1 MKKDNLSF
9 KDIHGKPVDTTLAF
23 TAEVLRYLLLFV
35 TFPIRVLLYWLNP
48 FDGKKI
54 KIQK

>member
-1 MKKDNLSF
+1 MKNDNLSF
-9 KDIHGKPVDTTLAF
+9 KDIHGKPVDTSLAF
-23 TAEVLRYLLLFV
+23 TAQVIRYLLLFV